1 MSESS
6 PPDFRRKDLIGAIK
20 DEDPVS
26 RDVTTDLDQIPNA
39 YEQAQVGLN
48 SPGKATQFLSM
59 IFRAEVR
66 TASHDPGG
74 ALVDCGHLGLTI

>member
-1 MSESS
+1 LSESS

-39 YEQAQVGLN
+39 YEQAQVGLKQ
-48 SPGKATQFLSM
+48 SREG
-59 IFRAEVR
+59 
-66 TASHDPGG
+66 D
-74 ALVDCGHLGLTI
+74 TISLDDL